1 MYLIVDAYPTSIFY
15 LFIYFNTIVFLLSW
29 SKSSAPGGFERN
41 KMAPLIGFVLKNNLM
56 AQVAL
61 LLPSTLSMFILA
73 QSFMYHYYY
82 YHTTDELLLS
92 WDKIIST
99 CCFKG
104 E

>member
-1 MYLIVDAYPTSIFY
+1 MLILPQF
-15 LFIYFNTIVFLLSW
+15 FIYSFILTQLFFSLFLSW

-82 YHTTDELLLS
+82 YYHTTDEFLLS